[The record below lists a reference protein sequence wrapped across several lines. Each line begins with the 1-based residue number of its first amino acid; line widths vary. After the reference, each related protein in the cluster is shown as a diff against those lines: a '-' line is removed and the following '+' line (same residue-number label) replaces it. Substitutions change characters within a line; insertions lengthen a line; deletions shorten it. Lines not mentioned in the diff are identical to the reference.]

1 MKHSI
6 ILGGRAGLCSQKKY
20 EKKYSLLQNI
30 KLKWKW
36 HTFHDWWSSI
46 IIVVNIWCLQV
57 SATMLRPTNRSVDQF
72 VKPQN
77 MIFILI
83 AGQNISSVNT
93 VDEQT
98 SLKTIPMQSHK
109 VENKM
114 YSLNQC
120 KYKENTHTYKLL
132 HSLYTRM
139 S

>member
-1 MKHSI
+1 
-6 ILGGRAGLCSQKKY
+6 
-20 EKKYSLLQNI
+20 
-30 KLKWKW
+30 
-36 HTFHDWWSSI
+36 
-46 IIVVNIWCLQV
+46 
-57 SATMLRPTNRSVDQF
+57 MLRPTNRSVDQF